1 LSPLLPSFPPA
12 VLALADG
19 TIFPG
24 FSIGAPGETTG
35 EVVFNTALT
44 GYQEII
50 TDPSYCRQIV
60 TLTYPHIGN
69 VGVNA
74 QDAES
79 DQIHA
84 AGLVI
89 KDLPKRVSSFRSE
102 GTLDA
107 YLTKAG
113 VLGIAGI
120 DTRKLTRILRDKGAQ
135 SGAIVAGK
143 LGDSYEVLGKK
154 ALELAKAFPGM
165 SGLDLAKVVSTNKSY
180 PWREAEWELHGPE
193 DKPAY
198 KTLDTSKPTKNIG
211 RAHV

>member
-1 LSPLLPSFPPA
+1 MSPLLPSFPPA

-50 TDPSYCRQIV
+50 TDPSYSRQIV

-79 DQIHA
+79 TQIHA
-84 AGLVI
+84 AGLVV
-89 KDLPKRVSSFRSE
+89 KDLSRRVSNFRSE
-102 GTLDA
+102 EGLDV
-107 YLTKAG
+107 YLAKAG

-143 LGDSYEVLGKK
+143 AGDDLEGLAKK

-165 SGLDLAKVVSTNKSY
+165 AGLDLAKVVTTKTAY
-180 PWREAEWELHGPE
+180 EWREAEWDLHGPAG
-193 DKPAY
+193 KPAY
-198 KTLDTSKPTKNIG
+198 RTLDQSRPNKKVI
-211 RAHV
+211 A

>member
-1 LSPLLPSFPPA
+1 

-19 TIFPG
+19 TLFSG

-89 KDLPKRVSSFRSE
+89 KDLPKRVSNFRSE
-102 GTLDA
+102 ESLDA

-113 VLGIAGI
+113 VQGIAGI

-143 LGDSYEVLGKK
+143 LGDDYEVLGKK
-154 ALELAKAFPGM
+154 AFELAKAFPGM
-165 SGLDLAKVVSTNKSY
+165 AGLDLARVVTTKKAY
-180 PWREAEWELHGPE
+180 EWREAKWDLHGP
-193 DKPAY
+193 DGKPVYRA
-198 KTLDTSKPTKNIG
+198 LDSSKPVK
-211 RAHV
+211 RL

>member
-1 LSPLLPSFPPA
+1 M
-12 VLALADG
+12 LALADG

-24 FSIGAPGETTG
+24 FSIGAPGDTAG

-50 TDPSYCRQIV
+50 TDPSYSRQIV

-89 KDLPKRVSSFRSE
+89 KDLPKRVSNFRSE
-102 GTLDA
+102 ASLDS
-107 YLTKAG
+107 YLTNAG
-113 VLGIAGI
+113 VVGISGI

-135 SGAIVAGK
+135 SGAVVAGK
-143 LGDSYEVLGKK
+143 WGDSYESLSAK
-154 ALELAKAFPGM
+154 ALEL
-165 SGLDLAKVVSTNKSY
+165 SLI
-180 PWREAEWELHGPE
+180 H
-193 DKPAY
+193 
-198 KTLDTSKPTKNIG
+198 I
-211 RAHV
+211 

>member
-1 LSPLLPSFPPA
+1 MSPLLPSFPLA

-19 TIFPG
+19 SIFPG
-24 FSIGAPGETTG
+24 LSIGAPGETTG

-79 DQIHA
+79 DRIHA

-89 KDLPKRVSSFRSE
+89 KDLPKRVSNFRSE
-102 GTLDA
+102 STLDA
-107 YLTKAG
+107 YLTEAG
-113 VLGIAGI
+113 VVGIAGI
-120 DTRKLTRILRDKGAQ
+120 AVSYTHLTLPTNR
-135 SGAIVAGK
+135 
-143 LGDSYEVLGKK
+143 EV
-154 ALELAKAFPGM
+154 
-165 SGLDLAKVVSTNKSY
+165 
-180 PWREAEWELHGPE
+180 
-193 DKPAY
+193 
-198 KTLDTSKPTKNIG
+198 
-211 RAHV
+211 